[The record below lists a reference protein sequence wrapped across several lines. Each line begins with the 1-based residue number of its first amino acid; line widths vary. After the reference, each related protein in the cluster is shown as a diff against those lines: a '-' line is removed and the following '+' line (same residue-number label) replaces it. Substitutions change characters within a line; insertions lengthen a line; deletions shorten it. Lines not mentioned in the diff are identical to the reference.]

1 MASALSSRLRLDL
14 VALAGL
20 LAVALVVASPGSG
33 ASAAYSR
40 VFEPEHVISDA
51 DMRAYNSMSPN
62 QIQRFLDAKP
72 GPLKYKSF
80 QRNGKGSLARASVI
94 VYEASQTWKI
104 SPRVMLT
111 MLQKEQSLITRT
123 WLAPQTLNRAIGAGC
138 PDSRTNKYPGFGNQ
152 IWNGARLLDGYG
164 EEGKTTE
171 YVPHPWTRG
180 MTNSFTGPVARTDN
194 IATYKLYVYNPS
206 IGAKAPYGDLSRQSC
221 SGNANFWKIYWA
233 YFGDPF
239 AGTPDTTGPLV
250 PPASEV
256 KVAAQYACTPYGQP
270 VAVTGRLEASP
281 AVAAAGAKVRLET
294 LGGQV
299 WTPVASS
306 EQTVGADGSFAY
318 PLAGNRLERVRVTFA
333 GNDALPPAASGLFVS
348 DIASVLTTPMQVG
361 SASASIPARITG
373 KVAPAHAGLL
383 GVRLFIMVNGKPV
396 PWRTCTVRATTSGVW
411 SLKVLLPRGSWRVLA
426 SHLDA
431 EHALGFSPLGSVR
444 VR

>member
-1 MASALSSRLRLDL
+1 MASTLSSRSRL
-14 VALAGL
+14 G
-20 LAVALVVASPGSG
+20 LVVAVL
-33 ASAAYSR
+33 ALACFAAAAPAQAR
-40 VFEPEHVISDA
+40 TFEPEHVISDA
-51 DMRAYNSMSPN
+51 NMRAFSSMSPN
-62 QIQRFLDAKP
+62 QIQRFLDGKS
-72 GPLKYKSF
+72 GPLKSRSF
-80 QRNGKGSLARASVI
+80 QRNGTGSLARASVI
-94 VYEASQTWKI
+94 IYEASQTWKI

-123 WLAPQTLNRAIGAGC
+123 WLAPQTLNRAVGAGC
-138 PDSRTNKYPGFGNQ
+138 PDSRTNRYPGFGNQ
-152 IWNGARLLDGYG
+152 MWNGARLLDGYG

-171 YVPHPWTRG
+171 YVPHPWTPG

-206 IGAKAPYGDLSRQSC
+206 IGATKPYGDLSRQSC

-239 AGTPDTTGPLV
+239 AGARDTTGPLV

-256 KVAAQYACTPYGQP
+256 KLAAQYACTPYGQP

-281 AVAAAGAKVRLET
+281 TAAATGAKVRLET

-299 WTPVASS
+299 WTLVASS

-318 PLAGNRLERVRVTFA
+318 PLAGKRLERVRVTFA
-333 GNDALPPAASGLFVS
+333 GSEALPPAASGLFVS
-348 DIASVLTTPMQVG
+348 DVASVLTTPTQVG
-361 SASASIPARITG
+361 SASVSIPARVTG
-373 KVAPAHAGLL
+373 KVAPAHAGLVS
-383 GVRLFIMVNGKPV
+383 VRLFIMVNGKPV
-396 PWRTCTVRATTSGVW
+396 TWRTYTLATTASGVW
-411 SLKVLLPRGSWRVLA
+411 SLRVLLPRGSWRVLA

-431 EHALGFSPLGSVR
+431 EHALGFSRLGSVT